1 MVAGN
6 LSKIRGSAGI
16 PCTKERPKSPLTTFF
31 KKTNTVLEQ
40 VYSKPNS
47 LITLSISAGS
57 DSGLIII

>member
-6 LSKIRGSAGI
+6 LSKMSGSAGI
-16 PCTKERPKSPLTTFF
+16 PCTKERPKSPLATFF
-31 KKTNTVLEQ
+31 KKNQYCSRTGL
-40 VYSKPNS
+40 SKPNS